1 VLPVESNVQKQ
12 KFHAKIVV
20 AALKETQLGQ
30 KQDWRNGG
38 MPWRKL
44 LAHVQL
50 TVESVHRSQH

>member
-1 VLPVESNVQKQ
+1 VQKQ